1 MLKQLYIKNFTLID
15 ELDIT
20 FHSGFSVIT
29 GETGAGKSIILGAL
43 HLLLGARADSKQI
56 KNGSSKCVVEA
67 HFDLSHYGLETF
79 FDEFGID
86 YDANDCIIRREVN
99 DNGKSRAFVNDTPVA
114 LTTIRELGEQLI
126 DIHSQHQNLL
136 LQKEDFQLNV
146 VDIIAD
152 NAQLRQSYLQA
163 YNEYHKATKRFNDFQ
178 EASRKSKENE
188 EFLRFQFSELDKAK
202 LVAGEDEE
210 LEQQS
215 RTLSHVEDIKSALYD
230 ASSALSSE
238 DGGCVEKTKNAS
250 SRLHDITEVF
260 PEIKD
265 VDERLS
271 SAYIELKDIAQEI
284 ERKLEDVDFDP
295 RQLDEI
301 NSRLDLIYALE
312 QKFHASSVDELINE
326 YKRLQDELVSI
337 DGGDEQL
344 EQLQQEMQEK
354 YDVAMKLARKLSDA
368 RKKAAQKVEE
378 GLKQRLVPLG
388 IPNVKFKIEF
398 KERDC
403 SPSGIDKVSFL
414 FSANSS
420 TALQPVSQVASGGEI
435 SRVMLSLKA
444 MISGAV
450 KLPTIIFDEIDTG
463 VSGRVAEKMAQIMKE
478 MGDNHRQVLSITHLP
493 QIAAIGATHYKVSKE
508 ETAQGTISH
517 MQMLTEQERIEEI
530 AQMLSGSDISEAAI
544 ANAKT
549 LLKNSTSKS

>member
-15 ELDIT
+15 ELDMA
-20 FHSGFSVIT
+20 FRPGFSVIT

-56 KNGSSKCVVEA
+56 KNGNSKCVVEA
-67 HFDLSHYGLETF
+67 HFDLSHYGLGDF
-79 FDEFGID
+79 FEQEGID

-99 DNGKSRAFVNDTPVA
+99 ANGKSRAFVNDTPVP
-114 LTTIRELGEQLI
+114 LNTIRDLGEQLI

-146 VDIIAD
+146 IDTIAD
-152 NAQLRQSYLQA
+152 CSALRTKYLQA
-163 YNEYHKATKRFNDFQ
+163 YNEYNIATKRYNDFQ
-178 EASRKSKENE
+178 EACKKSKENE
-188 EFLRFQFSELDKAK
+188 DFLRFQFSELDNAR

-210 LEQQS
+210 LEQQLQ
-215 RTLSHVEDIKSALYD
+215 TLSHAEDIKSALFE

-238 DGGCVEKTKNAS
+238 STGCVEQAKTAS
-250 SRLHDITEVF
+250 DRLHNIAEVF

-265 VDERLS
+265 VDDRLA
-271 SAYIELKDIAQEI
+271 SAYIDLKDISVEI
-284 ERKLEDVDFDP
+284 ERKLENVDFDP
-295 RQLDEI
+295 RQLDEV

-312 QKFHASSVDELINE
+312 HKYHVSSVNELINE
-326 YKRLQDELVSI
+326 FERIQHDLENI

-344 EQLQQEMQEK
+344 EQLKQEMQEK
-354 YDVAMKLARKLSDA
+354 FDATMTLARKLSDV
-368 RKKAAQKVEE
+368 RKKAARKVED

-388 IPNVKFKIEF
+388 IPNIRFSIQF
-398 KERDC
+398 NERDC
-403 SPSGIDKVSFL
+403 SPSGIDKIAFL
-414 FSANSS
+414 FSANTS
-420 TALQPVSQVASGGEI
+420 TPLQPIAQVASGGEI

-478 MGDNHRQVLSITHLP
+478 MGDNNRQVISITHLP
-493 QIAAIGATHYKVSKE
+493 QIAAMGTTHYKVSKE
-508 ETAQGTISH
+508 ETPQGTVSH
-517 MQMLTEQERIEEI
+517 MQMLTPQERVEEI
-530 AQMLSGSDISEAAI
+530 AQMLSGSNISDAAI

-549 LLKNSTSKS
+549 LLKNPAAKA

>member
-43 HLLLGARADSKQI
+43 HLLLGSRADSKQI

-114 LTTIRELGEQLI
+114 LTTMRELGEQLI

-178 EASRKSKENE
+178 EASQKSKENE

-326 YKRLQDELVSI
+326 YKRLQDELASI

>member
-114 LTTIRELGEQLI
+114 LTTMRELGEQLI

-163 YNEYHKATKRFNDFQ
+163 YNEYYKATKRFNDFQ
-178 EASRKSKENE
+178 EASQKSKENE

-215 RTLSHVEDIKSALYD
+215 RTLSHVEDIKSALYN

-326 YKRLQDELVSI
+326 YKRLQDELASI

>member
-114 LTTIRELGEQLI
+114 LTTMRELGEQLI

-178 EASRKSKENE
+178 EASQKSKENE

-284 ERKLEDVDFDP
+284 ERKLEDVDLDP

-326 YKRLQDELVSI
+326 YKRLQDELASI

-354 YDVAMKLARKLSDA
+354 FDVAMKLARKLSDA

>member
-114 LTTIRELGEQLI
+114 LTTMRELGEQLI

-178 EASRKSKENE
+178 KASQKSKENE

-326 YKRLQDELVSI
+326 YKRLQDELTSI

>member
-56 KNGSSKCVVEA
+56 KNGSSKCIVEA

-114 LTTIRELGEQLI
+114 LTTMRELGEQLI

-178 EASRKSKENE
+178 EASQKSKENE

-301 NSRLDLIYALE
+301 NLRLDLIYALE

-326 YKRLQDELVSI
+326 YKRLQDELASI

>member
-56 KNGSSKCVVEA
+56 KNGSSKCIVEA

-114 LTTIRELGEQLI
+114 LTTMRELGEQLI

-178 EASRKSKENE
+178 EASQKSKENE

-210 LEQQS
+210 LEQLS

-326 YKRLQDELVSI
+326 YKRLQDELASI

-354 YDVAMKLARKLSDA
+354 YNVAMKLARKLSDA

-549 LLKNSTSKS
+549 LLKNSTSES

>member
-114 LTTIRELGEQLI
+114 LTTMRELGEQLI

-178 EASRKSKENE
+178 EASQKSKENE

-326 YKRLQDELVSI
+326 HKRLQDELASI

>member
-56 KNGSSKCVVEA
+56 KNGSSKCIVEA
-67 HFDLSHYGLETF
+67 HFDLSHYGLEAF

-86 YDANDCIIRREVN
+86 YDAKDCIIRREVN

-114 LTTIRELGEQLI
+114 LTTMRELGEQLI

-178 EASRKSKENE
+178 EASQKSKENE

-326 YKRLQDELVSI
+326 HKRLQDELASI

-478 MGDNHRQVLSITHLP
+478 MGDNHRQVISITHLP

>member
-114 LTTIRELGEQLI
+114 LTTMRELGEQLI

-178 EASRKSKENE
+178 EASQKSKENE

-215 RTLSHVEDIKSALYD
+215 RTLSHVEDIKSSLYD

-326 YKRLQDELVSI
+326 YKRLQDELASI

>member
-114 LTTIRELGEQLI
+114 LTTMRELGEQLI

-178 EASRKSKENE
+178 EASQKSKENE

-326 YKRLQDELVSI
+326 YKRLQDELASI

-549 LLKNSTSKS
+549 LLKNSTSES

>member
-326 YKRLQDELVSI
+326 YKRLQDELESI

-354 YDVAMKLARKLSDA
+354 YDVAIKLARKLSDA